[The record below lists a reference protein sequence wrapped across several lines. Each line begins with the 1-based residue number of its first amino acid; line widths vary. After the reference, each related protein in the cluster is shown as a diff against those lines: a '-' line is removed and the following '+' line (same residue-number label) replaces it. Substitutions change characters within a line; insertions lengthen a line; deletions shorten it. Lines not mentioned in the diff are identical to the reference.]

1 MDRQENEIPHFYAD
15 PSKLLLSENRENK
28 ICAYDMAKWV
38 VPSSESD

>member
-1 MDRQENEIPHFYAD
+1 MDRQENEIPHFMLTHLNYCY
-15 PSKLLLSENRENK
+15 LRTGENK